1 MKRLLALSVLLPGL
15 LRASA
20 FERGMKAKTAGD
32 LPTATTE
39 LAAAVKETPR
49 NAEAWLHYGTVLGWQ
64 KRYPEARQAIERGLA
79 IAPRDFDLRLAHARV
94 LAWQNDFGR
103 ADAILDSLAKE
114 FPGNNDVE
122 ILQGRIAGW
131 THRPDEAEQ
140 HYRAVLGRD
149 PKQVDALT
157 GLGDLERDRRSPAT
171 AREYYQQA
179 LAIDSTPDIQSRL
192 DALDDLRIWRWDG
205 GVTASHFEADER
217 SDWWSVW
224 TQLSRES
231 PFGTWWGR
239 LEQQERFEHQD
250 TTLEAGWARTWENVL
265 EARVFGG
272 GSPDADWAARW
283 YLESDLAWR
292 PCEKPWPWLVAEI
305 RYSEFVP
312 RHVWTFRTGINQDF
326 GDGWRLAL
334 RWTHLEFQGG
344 EPTDGW
350 IASIEREFG
359 NGWWWRV
366 GTASGAESITGE
378 SLQSDSV
385 LRSQTWFAGLRGPIT
400 ETWGWR
406 ADIEREEVED
416 GPDRTGVSFGVHH
429 RF

>member
-1 MKRLLALSVLLPGL
+1 MKRLLVLSVLAPGL
-15 LRASA
+15 LHASA
-20 FERGMKAKTAGD
+20 FERGMKAKAAGD
-32 LPTATTE
+32 LSTAATE
-39 LAAAVKETPR
+39 LATAVKETPS
-49 NAEAWLHYGTVLGWQ
+49 NPEAWLHYGTVLGWQ
-64 KRYPEARQAIERGLA
+64 KRYPEGRQAIERGLA
-79 IAPRDFDLRLAHARV
+79 IAPRDFDLRLAHARL
-94 LAWQNDFGR
+94 LAWQEDFGR
-103 ADAILDSLAKE
+103 ADAILASLAKE
-114 FPGNNDVE
+114 FPGNNDIEV
-122 ILQGRIAGW
+122 LQGQLAGW
-131 THRPDEAEQ
+131 THRPDEAER

-149 PKQVDALT
+149 PQQVDALT
-157 GLGDLERDRRSPAT
+157 GLGALERDRHSPAT
-171 AREYYQQA
+171 AR
-179 LAIDSTPDIQSRL
+179 
-192 DALDDLRIWRWDG
+192 WRWDG
-205 GVTASHFEADER
+205 GVTASHFDADER
-217 SDWWSVW
+217 PDWWSVW

-231 PFGTWWGR
+231 PIGTWWGR
-239 LEQQERFEHQD
+239 IEQQERFEHQD
-250 TTLEAGWARTWENVL
+250 TTLEAGWARTWEDAF

-272 GSPDADWAARW
+272 GSPDADWAARG
-283 YLESDLAWR
+283 YFESNFAWH
-292 PCEKPWPWLVAEI
+292 PCGKPWPWLVAEI

-359 NGWWWRV
+359 DGWWWRV

-385 LRSQTWFAGLRGPIT
+385 LRSQTWFAGLRGPLT

-406 ADIEREEVED
+406 ADIEREEVAG